1 MASDGPAGGEKNES
15 MGVYLKDDSQL
26 YNYRPVYILDSLQ
39 RSGQF
44 LYYNDDG
51 FWTMAPTIGGGVAIV
66 SIQQGLLTPP
76 ATGWEYFDFDFK
88 EDPYL
93 TVTESSESCLC

>member
-1 MASDGPAGGEKNES
+1 MASDGPAAVENYES
-15 MGVYLKDDSQL
+15 IGVYLKDDSQL
-26 YNYRPVYILDSLQ
+26 VNYRPVYVLDSLQ

-44 LYYNDDG
+44 LFYNDLG
-51 FWTMAPTIGGGVAIV
+51 LWTMGPTIGGSPAIV